1 MARDRRAFA
10 PAARPIKG
18 PAASSAADITSLVLR
33 QGPIPAVVHGI
44 VEYVAGVVFIIAPFV
59 LDFMSGAA
67 TALSIIFGVVVLVVA
82 ATTEGTSGLISQ
94 IPVSAHVALD
104 FVLAAALIVSPF
116 AFGFAGETAPTAFFL
131 TLGVVHL
138 LLTIATRFRPP
149 VADPPPAGAAPGG
162 SRPAGSGRS

>member
-1 MARDRRAFA
+1 VSSRA
-10 PAARPIKG
+10 G
-18 PAASSAADITSLVLR
+18 ITSGVLR

-44 VEYVAGVVFIIAPFV
+44 VEYVAGVVFIVAPFV
-59 LDFMSGAA
+59 LTFASGAA

-82 ATTEGTSGLISQ
+82 ATTEGASGLISQ

-104 FVLAAALIVSPF
+104 FVLAAALIIVPF
-116 AFGFAGETAPTAFFL
+116 AFGFSGETAPTAFFI

-149 VADPPPAGAAPGG
+149 LADPAPAGTTPGG
-162 SRPAGSGRS
+162 SPSPTSKKP